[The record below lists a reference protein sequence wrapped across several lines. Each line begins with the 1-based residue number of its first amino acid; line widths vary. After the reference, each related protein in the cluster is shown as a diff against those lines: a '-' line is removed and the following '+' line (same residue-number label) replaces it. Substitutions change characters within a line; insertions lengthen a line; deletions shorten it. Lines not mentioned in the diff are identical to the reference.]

1 MKTEFVR
8 IVSELREALTNKE
21 EELRSS
27 DKFNSFTE
35 GKINNVNVRIVGL
48 EASGNDIINNY
59 SGNPVM
65 RINFK
70 IRSNEIKEEI
80 EKLTC

>member
-1 MKTEFVR
+1 MKTEFVK
-8 IVSELREALTNKE
+8 IVSELREALSNKE

-27 DKFNSFTE
+27 DKFNPFTE
-35 GKINNVNVRIVGL
+35 EKINNVNVRIVGL
-48 EASGNDIINNY
+48 EASCNDIMNNY

-70 IRSNEIKEEI
+70 VRSNEINEEI
-80 EKLTC
+80 EELTC